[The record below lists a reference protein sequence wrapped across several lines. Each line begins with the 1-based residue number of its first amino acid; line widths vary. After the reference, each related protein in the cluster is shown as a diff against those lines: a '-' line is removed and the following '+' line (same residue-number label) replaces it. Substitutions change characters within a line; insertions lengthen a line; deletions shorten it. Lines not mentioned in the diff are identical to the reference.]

1 MRRCPRRG
9 ISSALYVRARH
20 DAYAYACFICSGATR
35 EELLLDAAVRSFLDH
50 KMSLLWFSEVPT
62 MLSMCRAWL
71 D

>member
-1 MRRCPRRG
+1 M
-9 ISSALYVRARH
+9 SSERYFIGVVRTRAN
-20 DAYAYACFICSGATR
+20 AYACFICSGATR

-50 KMSLLWFSEVPT
+50 KMSVSCFSEVPI